1 MFQILRL
8 KSSDPLVRGIS
19 MRIYVSSTSEDLK
32 EFRAVAIAAVWRLGH
47 FPAAMEGYVAEN
59 VTPVEKCLRDVAS
72 SDLYIG
78 IFAHRYGY
86 VPEGASHSITE
97 MEYRKA
103 REKGIP
109 ALVFL
114 LDDSVSW
121 PGHYFDADE
130 AGERIRK
137 LRDELKR
144 EKLVSFF
151 KTPDELGAL
160 VTAAI
165 ALAPKPCRILGVRPA
180 DVGANFMDREDAIA
194 DLRGFL
200 GDRTVKMVCIIGRG
214 GVGKTWL
221 LSKVC
226 LEIEEGS
233 LQLSNAGSSMGA
245 DGIIYLTCRG
255 ADRISVER
263 VFLEVAKLLG
273 SPHEETLREVW
284 KDNTR
289 SLEDKLRTLLGS
301 MREGCYLLVLD
312 NFEDVL
318 APDNTIASPEL
329 RTFVEMCLTTPH
341 ALRLLTTSRERM
353 VAGPGLTSARAVSLE
368 GLPEPDALALLR
380 GLDPR
385 GELGIRDAPD
395 AALLEAVRL
404 CYGVPRALEAVA
416 AILAA
421 DRTLT
426 LQELL
431 GNRSL
436 FDEKVVENLIA
447 EHFRR
452 LGDSERRVMEALAVF
467 DAPVPL
473 DVLESLLTPLFPKM
487 DIRAA
492 VNRLLRTFSVSRL
505 EKTLEGSVPGSS
517 ESVGSGRRLHEGIL
531 YTLHPL
537 DRRFAYA
544 QIPDKR
550 SFKRGLPWRWPY
562 TKRELHLRAAKYFLR
577 HAPPPEK
584 RLRVEDIKELLAAF
598 GHFVRAG
605 RHDDAYRVLETID
618 FDCLW
623 MWGYFDEVVHL
634 HETVR
639 GHLVNPHFRYL
650 NLGNLGF
657 ACWSMGRLTESL
669 GLYEEA
675 IRLSESQGQSKA
687 VAAWLGNKG
696 LAHFTLGELQ
706 KATGCFHRVL
716 EIDREIGDVK
726 GEGVHLCDLAVTYR
740 GLGGIRESIRFSEE
754 GLERSRSAGDRRV
767 ESNHFAN
774 LGSCRLLLDDLSGAE
789 RDFRQGLGIA
799 QSVNSAIGRHYNL
812 RGLAECAFLRGSC
825 AEGLSF
831 SREAHRI
838 DYPLGKYNAAFLAG
852 VGRIGSGDRDSG
864 REAFEEAVERCD
876 MLLTLADRNF
886 DALYVRAAA
895 MLGLGLTDDSIGCFR
910 RALEVCPASGIVMES
925 IHNLQMLRIASPD
938 LPGLKEIEEELRR
951 NTG

>member
-1 MFQILRL
+1 
-8 KSSDPLVRGIS
+8 

-32 EFRAVAIAAVWRLGH
+32 EYRAAAIAAVWRLGH
-47 FPAAMEGYVAEN
+47 FPAAMEGYVAESI
-59 VTPVEKCLRDVAS
+59 PPAEKCLRDVAS

-78 IFAHRYGY
+78 IFACRYGY
-86 VPEGASHSITE
+86 VPEGAAQSITE

-109 ALVFL
+109 ALIFL
-114 LDDSVSW
+114 LDEGIPW
-121 PGHYFDADE
+121 PANHIDTGE
-130 AGERIRK
+130 AGERIRA
-137 LRDELKR
+137 LREELKK

-151 KTPDELGAL
+151 RAPDELGAL
-160 VTAAI
+160 VTAAV
-165 ALAPKPCRILGVRPA
+165 ALSPRPCRILGVRPA
-180 DVGANFMDREDAIA
+180 DVGGNFKDREKSID
-194 DLRGFL
+194 DLRGLL

-226 LEIEEGS
+226 LEVEEGS
-233 LQLSNAGSSMGA
+233 LRLSDAGSAMGA

-301 MREGCYLLVLD
+301 LREGFYLLVLD

-329 RTFVEMCLTTPH
+329 RTFVEMCLSTPH
-341 ALRLLTTSRERM
+341 ALRLLATSRERM
-353 VAGPGLTSARAVSLE
+353 VAGPGLTSARTVSLE

-380 GLDPR
+380 ELDPL
-385 GELGIRDAPD
+385 GELGIRDAPEN
-395 AALLEAVRL
+395 ALLEAVRL

-426 LQELL
+426 FRELL

-473 DVLESLLTPLFPKM
+473 DVLESLLNSLFPKM
-487 DIRAA
+487 DVRAA

-505 EKTLEGSVPGSS
+505 EKAQEGSVPGSS
-517 ESVGSGRRLHEGIL
+517 ESVGSGRRPHEGIL

-605 RHDDAYRVLETID
+605 GHDDAYRVLETID

-657 ACWSMGRLTESL
+657 ACWNMGRLTESL

-687 VAAWLGNKG
+687 VAAWVGNQG
-696 LAHFTLGELQ
+696 LAHFTLGNLQ
-706 KATGCFHRVL
+706 EAMGCFQRVL
-716 EIDREIGDVK
+716 EIDRNIGDVK
-726 GEGVHLCDLAVTYR
+726 GEGVHLGDLAVTCR
-740 GLGGIRESIRFSEE
+740 GLGRIEESVRLSEE
-754 GLERSRSAGDRRV
+754 GMECSRRAGDRRV
-767 ESNHFAN
+767 ESNHLAN
-774 LGSCRLLLDDLSGAE
+774 RGSCRLLLEDVAGAE
-789 RDFRQGLGIA
+789 VDFRQGLDIA
-799 QSVNSAIGRHYNL
+799 QSINSAIGRHYNL
-812 RGLAECAFLRGSC
+812 RGLAECAILRGSC

-838 DYPLGKYNAAFLAG
+838 DYPLGKYNAAFLVG
-852 VGRIGSGDRDSG
+852 GGRIGSGDRDSG
-864 REAFEEAVERCD
+864 REAFEETVERCD
-876 MLLTLADRNF
+876 VLLSLAERNF

-895 MLGLGLTDDSIGCFR
+895 LLGLGKTDDSFTCFR
-910 RALEVCPASGIVMES
+910 RALGVCPASGIVMES
-925 IHNLQMLRIASPD
+925 IRNLHILRIASPD
-938 LPGLKEIEEELRR
+938 LRGLTEIEEELRR
-951 NTG
+951 ITG